1 MDNRTIIITGCQ
13 RSGTNLMNLILDSHP
28 QVQGVDE
35 LNLFHWEVIGPTMAA
50 QGRNEITVEDAEKIM
65 AVDDRIAAHLA
76 DPQRPPCLSFQLP
89 CYASNIAH
97 LKSLL
102 PELRILWC
110 LRDPRDVVASMLK
123 FQIPLKPFTQ
133 LPGNRPDLDEIQ
145 RDPQLVPW
153 SVHRGAEFEIN
164 KALQCLSQQVRQ
176 GLSVHLESY
185 DRIQQKSMSGRTHQ
199 DAVFMGALC
208 WRLKNE
214 LLPVYEREQLPYQLI
229 RYEQL
234 ISDPKQEIEKVLRFV
249 DLPWHENVLRHH
261 ELHTGLVIGYTDSSR
276 PIDGTNTG
284 KWKGVLSDT
293 ELEIIQEVTS
303 ALATRLGYL
312 I

>member
-1 MDNRTIIITGCQ
+1 
-13 RSGTNLMNLILDSHP
+13 
-28 QVQGVDE
+28 
-35 LNLFHWEVIGPTMAA
+35 
-50 QGRNEITVEDAEKIM
+50 M

-76 DPQRPPCLSFQLP
+76 DPQRPPSVSFQLP
-89 CYASNIAH
+89 CYASNIVY

-123 FQIPLKPFTQ
+123 FPIPFTR
-133 LPGNRPDLDEIQ
+133 LPSNHPDLDEIE
-145 RDPQLVPW
+145 RDAQTISWPAHPV
-153 SVHRGAEFEIN
+153 AEFEIN
-164 KALQCLSQQVRQ
+164 KALQNLSQQVRQ
-176 GLSVHLESY
+176 ELSLHLESY
-185 DRIQQKSMSGRTHQ
+185 ARIQQKSPPVRTRQ
-199 DAVFMGALC
+199 EAVFMGALC

-214 LLPVYEREQLPYQLI
+214 LLPVYEREQLPYLLI

-234 ISDPKQEIEKVLRFV
+234 ISEPKQEIEKVLSFV

-261 ELHTGLVIGYTDSSR
+261 ELHTGLVIGHTDSSR
-276 PIDGTNTG
+276 PIDATNTG

-293 ELEIIQEVTS
+293 ELEIIQQVTS